1 MQKAKQDLLRARFT
15 IWLKRVIVNARID
28 YLRQLNSVD
37 KFLYD
42 EYDEDIFKQEFFFEL
57 KKEKFEFED
66 ERINCAIGKLSK
78 QRQDILIQ
86 IYINNKSFKEIAKES
101 GVTVQH
107 VYNQHSLAIKQLKSI
122 LSKGKNNEKY

>member
-42 EYDEDIFKQEFFFEL
+42 ECDEDVFRQDFSFEL
-57 KKEKFEFED
+57 KKEKFDFDNEEIS
-66 ERINCAIGKLSK
+66 RAIYKLSK
-78 QRQDILIQ
+78 QRQYVLIKT
-86 IYINNKSFKEIAKES
+86 YINNKSFEEIAKELS
-101 GVTVQH
+101 VTVQH

>member
-1 MQKAKQDLLRARFT
+1 MQKAKQNLLRARFT
-15 IWLKRVIVNARID
+15 IWLKRVIANAKID

-37 KFLYD
+37 EFLYD
-42 EYDEDIFKQEFFFEL
+42 EYDEDIFKQEFSFEL

-78 QRQDILIQ
+78 QRQDVLIQ